1 MLNVN
6 ISNVAIKNVNYCW
19 IIHSWSKPEVINLF
33 KKFYFEDFLFSIYEM
48 VDSDISNIGIYKSV
62 KISIGGAMQN
72 PEMMKFVPGHLK
84 TRTI

>member
-1 MLNVN
+1 
-6 ISNVAIKNVNYCW
+6 
-19 IIHSWSKPEVINLF
+19 
-33 KKFYFEDFLFSIYEM
+33 M